1 MKTYIPGQSP
11 STPPRRESIAA
22 AIQAPE
28 TPSTVQRSGGVV
40 IYALGKPGKT
50 TALQPAPY
58 VVNDP
63 DVDLPLLARL
73 SINQI
78 RDIGRLAQLAFKA
91 GVKAGLIDKPARG
104 QATKAAEAWRHEQQ
118 FAAVKK
124 RSLKACDQGD
134 YKALEEHFAAM
145 IPAEELRAFEAGMSK
160 GKDVAYR
167 QMILHKI
174 KTACE
179 SVNLNY
185 PGYPAHICKDQ
196 FRRSLEA
203 ASPKQ
208 LWCLFFTIT
217 KRARDREEFGEPVK
231 SSPCSKNR
239 PPAASRRGL
248 QSLVP
253 VETHDGAEYDAP
265 F

>member
-22 AIQAPE
+22 AIQATE
-28 TPSTVQRSGGVV
+28 TPSSVQRSGGVV

-50 TALQPAPY
+50 TTLQPAPY

-73 SINQI
+73 SKKQI
-78 RDIGRLAQLAFKA
+78 GDIGRLAQLAFKT
-91 GVKAGLIDKPARG
+91 GVRDGLLDKPARG

-118 FAAVKK
+118 LLAVKK

-145 IPAEELRAFEAGMSK
+145 IPEEDLRAFDAGMKK
-160 GKDVAYR
+160 GKEPAYR

-174 KTACE
+174 KAACE
-179 SVNLNY
+179 SVSLNY
-185 PGYPAHICKDQ
+185 PAYPAHICRDQ

-208 LWCLFFTIT
+208 LWCLFYTIT
-217 KRARDREEFGEPVK
+217 NRVRDREKFGDPVK
-231 SSPCSKNR
+231 TPAKSRNQA
-239 PPAASRRGL
+239 PAASRRGL
-248 QSLVP
+248 ESTLTIP
-253 VETHDGAEYDAP
+253 ARDDAEYDAP